1 MGDRTDRDLGKA
13 SRCVTCLV
21 SDGVNR
27 ELKRGGPCRG
37 PAAADDE
44 VLPREEGVT
53 QPDPL
58 I

>member
-37 PAAADDE
+37 PAADE

-53 QPDPL
+53 QLDPL